1 MSNNLGSPQFV
12 LTVLVLFGFAL
23 MVGSYMFLDMSAKNA
38 EVVSHIITSMG
49 TACILVLGYW
59 FKQGTS

>member
-1 MSNNLGSPQFV
+1 MSTNLGTPQFV

-23 MVGSYMFLDMSAKNA
+23 VVGFYMFLDMSAKNS

-49 TACILVLGYW
+49 TACLLVLGYW
-59 FKQGTS
+59 FKPGT